1 MLLVTKVAMK
11 ACPYR
16 KDFFEKLGSPPER
29 VNELGKKWL
38 DGLEVIVNRM
48 KALYVEKNYGKGL

>member
-1 MLLVTKVAMK
+1 MK

-29 VNELGKKWL
+29 VLEQGKRWL
-38 DGLEVIVNRM
+38 DGLNVIVTKM
-48 KALYVEKNYGKGL
+48 KALYAEKDYGRGL